1 MTENDTNLE
10 LLSFFKTLAD
20 ANRLKII
27 GILANQAC
35 TVEQL
40 ASMLHLG
47 ASTVSHHLS
56 RLSDANLVFAKAEGY
71 YSVYSLNK
79 ESLESMSQRLLAKE
93 KLPDLAKDVD
103 IDAYDRKVIHDYSNP
118 DGSFKMLPT
127 QRKKLDAVL
136 QYIVKAFMPG
146 VKYREKE
153 VNEILIKYHE
163 DFAFL
168 RRELCD
174 SHLMARKNGEYWLV
188 ADKI

>member
-1 MTENDTNLE
+1 MNENDNNLE
-10 LLSFFKTLAD
+10 LLSFFKALAD

-27 GILANQAC
+27 GILANQVC

-56 RLSDANLVFAKAEGY
+56 RLSDANLVTAKAEGY
-71 YSVYSLNK
+71 YSVYSLDK
-79 ESLESMSQRLLAKE
+79 ESLESMSQRLLARE

-103 IDAYDRKVIHDYSNP
+103 IEAYDRKVIRDYSNP

-127 QRKKLDAVL
+127 QRKKLDVVL
-136 QYIVKAFMPG
+136 QYIVKAFAPG
-146 VKYREKE
+146 IKYKEKE
-153 VNEILIKYHE
+153 VNEILKKYNE

-174 SHLMARKNGEYWLV
+174 SHLMERKNGEYWFV
-188 ADKI
+188 TDKI